1 MKDNSQTFDIIAKTF
16 EGLESV
22 LADEIAILG
31 GGEIEILNRAV
42 KFQGDMAL
50 VYKANLWLR
59 TALRIIIPFKK
70 FKVKNADDLY
80 NAVKSIYWQQ
90 YLTPEMTIAVDSSI
104 NSSPFN
110 HANFVALRVKDAI
123 VDRMRDD
130 LGKRPSV
137 DTESPDLLINVH
149 IFRNECTLS
158 FDSSGQSLHKRG
170 YRLAQTEAPLNE
182 VLAAG
187 LILKTG
193 WRGETDFYDPM
204 CGSGTFTTEA
214 FGIAMNEPP
223 GKDIKFGFMRWL
235 TFDKDLWS
243 TILKSSKD
251 ERKEVEVM
259 FYTSDILEK
268 SIAVTKKNM
277 TRREMREKVVIKQV
291 DFFETMPE
299 SDSGLVIINPP
310 YGERINVKDVKS
322 LYKKIG
328 DKLKYDYPGFN
339 AWVLLSSPEAEKS
352 IGLKPSTKYK
362 VLNGAIECKFCK
374 YELFKGSKKDQ
385 FTSERASEPIDD
397 NETPTT
403 D

>member
-31 GGEIEILNRAV
+31 GGEIEILKRAV
-42 KFQGDMAL
+42 KFQGDLSL

-59 TALRIIIPFKK
+59 TALRVIIPFRK

-80 NAVKSIYWQQ
+80 NAVKSVYWQQ

-149 IFRNECTLS
+149 IFRNDCTLS

-170 YRLAQTEAPLNE
+170 YRLAQTDAPLNE

-235 TFDKDLWS
+235 NYDKDLWNN
-243 TILKSSKD
+243 IIKSSKD
-251 ERKEVEVM
+251 ERKNVSVN
-259 FYTSDILEK
+259 FHTSDILEK
-268 SIAVTKKNM
+268 AIAVTKKNM
-277 TRREMREKVVIKQV
+277 TRREMREKVVIKQI
-291 DFFETMPE
+291 DFFDTKPE
-299 SDSGLVIINPP
+299 SAEGLVIINPP
-310 YGERINVKDVKS
+310 YGERIDTKDIKS

-339 AWVLLSSPEAEKS
+339 AWVLLASPEAEKS
-352 IGLKPSTKYK
+352 IGLKPSAKHK
-362 VLNGAIECKFCK
+362 VLNGAIECKFNK
-374 YELFKGSKKDQ
+374 YDLFKGSKKDQ
-385 FTSERASEPIDD
+385 FPTAEIEVSEVGDD
-397 NETPTT
+397 VE
-403 D
+403 DIE